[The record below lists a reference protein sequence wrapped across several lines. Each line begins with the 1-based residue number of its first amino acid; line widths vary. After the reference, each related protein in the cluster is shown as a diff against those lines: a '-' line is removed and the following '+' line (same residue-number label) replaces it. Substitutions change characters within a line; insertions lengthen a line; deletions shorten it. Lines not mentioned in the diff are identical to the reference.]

1 MDRMN
6 PIRVLVVDD
15 HRLFRQ
21 GLISLMNTRQ
31 DVVKVVG
38 EATSGREA
46 LEMAQQLRP
55 DVVLMDILM
64 PDGDGLLA
72 TKEICQCMP
81 ETAVVMLTSSEDVEH
96 LYQAVQMGA
105 MGYLLKTLDAD
116 ELFDL
121 LECVAR
127 GEAALTRTMAGRLLR
142 NISKK
147 AIKTDEAAEELTERE
162 LEVLQW
168 VANGA
173 TNPQIAEHLC
183 ITRNTVKVHLRNIL
197 SKLQVENRT
206 QAAAY
211 AVKSGL
217 VSSEKQPLPIEP

>member
-1 MDRMN
+1 MDT
-6 PIRVLVVDD
+6 IRVLVVDD

-31 DVVKVVG
+31 DLVSVVG
-38 EATSGREA
+38 EATSGSEA
-46 LEMAQQLRP
+46 LQMATQLRP

-64 PDGDGLLA
+64 PGGDGLLA
-72 TKEICQCMP
+72 TKEICQRLP
-81 ETAVVMLTSSEDVEH
+81 ETAVVMLTSSEDIEH

-116 ELFDL
+116 ELFEL

-142 NISKK
+142 NISKRSGE
-147 AIKTDEAAEELTERE
+147 TNTGLEELTERE
-162 LEVLQW
+162 MEVLQW

-173 TNPQIAEHLC
+173 SNPQIAEQLC

-217 VSSEKQPLPIEP
+217 VSSEKQALPIES

>member
-1 MDRMN
+1 MD

-31 DVVKVVG
+31 DLVKVVG
-38 EATSGREA
+38 EATGGSEA
-46 LEMAQQLRP
+46 LQMAEQLRP
-55 DVVLMDILM
+55 DVILMDILM
-64 PDGDGLLA
+64 PEGDGLLA
-72 TKEICQCMP
+72 TKEICQRIP
-81 ETAVVMLTSSEDVEH
+81 ESIVVMLTSSEDVEH

-105 MGYLLKTLDAD
+105 MGYLSKTLDAD
-116 ELFDL
+116 ELFEL
-121 LECVAR
+121 LVCVAR
-127 GEAALTRTMAGRLLR
+127 GEAALTRTMASRLLR

-147 AIKTDEAAEELTERE
+147 AIEADGSMEVLTERE
-162 LEVLQW
+162 LEVLYW

-217 VSSEKQPLPIEP
+217 VSSEKQPLPIGS